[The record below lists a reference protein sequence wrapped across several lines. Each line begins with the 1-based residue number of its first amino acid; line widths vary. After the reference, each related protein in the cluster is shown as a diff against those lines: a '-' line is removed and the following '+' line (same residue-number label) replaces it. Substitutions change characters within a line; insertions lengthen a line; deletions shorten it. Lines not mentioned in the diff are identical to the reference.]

1 MLTGLL
7 AVYCGIVVGASLA
20 GGFIP
25 SIVRLGHRRMQ
36 MLLSVV
42 GGLML
47 GVGLLHQ
54 LPHSIVIAKDG
65 GAGIDWCV
73 GWMVGGLMLTFFL
86 IRWFHAH
93 SHDAEHSHDH
103 GGHGGHGH
111 HGGHSHGPACDHSEE
126 ASGRLKLPVLTEV
139 DLPVRESRGASPAA
153 NSSWLGIFFGLSLHT
168 LLDGFALGAHF
179 AADSAHLHLD
189 EHGFGGLGWWLPGLG
204 TLLGVALH
212 KPLDSL
218 SITSLMAA
226 RGWSKRHQTLV
237 NFGYSLMCPLGVMLF
252 HVGAYRIAENHS
264 LFIAAAVAMA
274 AGVFVCI
281 SLSDLLPEIE
291 FHSHDRLL
299 LSGLLTLG
307 LALAWGIGF
316 LEPEHAHS
324 HGDADGHGGHSH
336 ASHGHVPGEANRE
349 TLGEAS
355 ASTLAPRNPSLPSLG
370 LPMRNDWKATPAA
383 LSDPTA
389 APLESGSFESAPS
402 ESAPSES
409 APSESAPSE
418 SAPSG
423 SAPSGASSLPSR
435 NCEFRG
441 VEGTFGPRRAVTHLE
456 ECRAAFFV
464 ELGLFH
470 ASRERRSLV
479 AA

>member
-7 AVYCGIVVGASLA
+7 AVYCGIVVGASLV

-25 SIVRLGHRRMQ
+25 SLVRLGHRRMQ
-36 MLLSVV
+36 MLMSVV

-54 LPHSIVIAKDG
+54 LPHSIVIASDG

-73 GWMVGGLMLTFFL
+73 GWMVGGLVLTFFL

-93 SHDAEHSHDH
+93 SHDTEHAHH
-103 GGHGGHGH
+103 HAGHT
-111 HGGHSHGPACDHSEE
+111 HGPACDHGHPAGAGLS
-126 ASGRLKLPVLTEV
+126 LPVIAEADTSV
-139 DLPVRESRGASPAA
+139 GKSRGAAPAA
-153 NSSWLGIFFGLSLHT
+153 QSSWLGIFFGLSLHT

-179 AADSAHLHLD
+179 AADSAHLHLG
-189 EHGFGGLGWWLPGLG
+189 EHGLGGLGWWLPGLG

-226 RGWSKRHQTLV
+226 RGWSQRDQALV
-237 NFGYSLMCPLGVMLF
+237 NFGYSLMCPLGVALF
-252 HVGAYRIAENHS
+252 HIGAYRIAENHS

-324 HGDADGHGGHSH
+324 HGATPAPTMPARTEYSHDGHSH
-336 ASHGHVPGEANRE
+336 DGHSHDGHSHEGHTHEGNGHGTSTGAPASPGSKRPRSR
-349 TLGEAS
+349 GAS
-355 ASTLAPRNPSLPSLG
+355 P
-370 LPMRNDWKATPAA
+370 PAA
-383 LSDPTA
+383 PPSA
-389 APLESGSFESAPS
+389 APPSADPPPADRGPSALSPPVRSAAGSDS
-402 ESAPSES
+402 E
-409 APSESAPSE
+409 
-418 SAPSG
+418 
-423 SAPSGASSLPSR
+423 
-435 NCEFRG
+435 
-441 VEGTFGPRRAVTHLE
+441 
-456 ECRAAFFV
+456 
-464 ELGLFH
+464 
-470 ASRERRSLV
+470 
-479 AA
+479 

>member
-25 SIVRLGHRRMQ
+25 SLVRLGHRRMQ
-36 MLLSVV
+36 MLMSVV

-54 LPHSIVIAKDG
+54 LPHSIVIASDG

-73 GWMVGGLMLTFFL
+73 GWMVGGLVLTFFL

-93 SHDAEHSHDH
+93 SHDTEHAHH
-103 GGHGGHGH
+103 HAGHT
-111 HGGHSHGPACDHSEE
+111 HGPACGHGRE
-126 ASGRLKLPVLTEV
+126 AGAGLSLPVLSEADTSV
-139 DLPVRESRGASPAA
+139 GESRGAAPAA
-153 NSSWLGIFFGLSLHT
+153 HSSWLGIFFGLSLHT

-179 AADSAHLHLD
+179 AADAAHLHLG
-189 EHGFGGLGWWLPGLG
+189 EHGLAGLGWWLPGLG

-324 HGDADGHGGHSH
+324 HGAPPQHTAPARTGHSRDGNSRDGNSRDGNSRDGHSH
-336 ASHGHVPGEANRE
+336 SDHTHEGHGQG
-349 TLGEAS
+349 T
-355 ASTLAPRNPSLPSLG
+355 
-370 LPMRNDWKATPAA
+370 ATVMPAA
-383 LSDPTA
+383 SGSNGPSRPVSKPA
-389 APLESGSFESAPS
+389 APSPAAPS
-402 ESAPSES
+402 PAAPGPSAANAPARSVAGPDSE
-409 APSESAPSE
+409 
-418 SAPSG
+418 
-423 SAPSGASSLPSR
+423 
-435 NCEFRG
+435 
-441 VEGTFGPRRAVTHLE
+441 
-456 ECRAAFFV
+456 
-464 ELGLFH
+464 
-470 ASRERRSLV
+470 
-479 AA
+479 

>member
-7 AVYCGIVVGASLA
+7 AVYCGIVVGASLV

-25 SIVRLGHRRMQ
+25 SLVRLGHRRMQ

-54 LPHSIVIAKDG
+54 LPHSIVIAEDG

-93 SHDAEHSHDH
+93 SHDAEHSH
-103 GGHGGHGH
+103 GHDA
-111 HGGHSHGPACDHSEE
+111 GHSHGHVERGERGRGGHEHGPTCDHDHGHDHDHDHDHDHGPGHGHDHGHGTVVGMGSAELSE
-126 ASGRLKLPVLTEV
+126 ADT
-139 DLPVRESRGASPAA
+139 PVREGRGPSPAA

-226 RGWSKRHQTLV
+226 RGWSKRHQMLV
-237 NFGYSLMCPLGVMLF
+237 NLGYSLMCPLGVFLF

-324 HGDADGHGGHSH
+324 HGPSQTHSEHGSGNHGPGEPGHGEPGHGEPGHGDHSH
-336 ASHGHVPGEANRE
+336 GDHGHEAHSDGVPKNATSGDLKGRSE
-349 TLGEAS
+349 T
-355 ASTLAPRNPSLPSLG
+355 APQHDSQPPKADSSYVPRRL
-370 LPMRNDWKATPAA
+370 ATPLAEW
-383 LSDPTA
+383 SW
-389 APLESGSFESAPS
+389 
-402 ESAPSES
+402 
-409 APSESAPSE
+409 
-418 SAPSG
+418 
-423 SAPSGASSLPSR
+423 
-435 NCEFRG
+435 
-441 VEGTFGPRRAVTHLE
+441 TFFGQN
-456 ECRAAFFV
+456 
-464 ELGLFH
+464 G
-470 ASRERRSLV
+470 LV
-479 AA
+479 ARGL